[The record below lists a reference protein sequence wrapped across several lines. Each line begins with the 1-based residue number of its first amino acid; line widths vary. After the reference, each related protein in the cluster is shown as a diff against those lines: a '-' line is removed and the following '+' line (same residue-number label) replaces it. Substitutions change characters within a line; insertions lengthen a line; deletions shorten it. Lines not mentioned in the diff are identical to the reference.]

1 MSPGSRSSVALG
13 LAAAG
18 AMAVVY
24 GAVVGG
30 LSGSLAHLVEQAR
43 TDWFLLA
50 PIIAGFGA
58 QVGLVVELRRRRR
71 ALRTAA
77 AAGATGATGSTVGM
91 VACCAH
97 HVADLA
103 PFVAATG
110 AATVLSAYRIWF
122 MAIGLAVTVVGVA
135 LAGTRLR
142 HLPSGPGRLEEVA
155 CAAH

>member
-1 MSPGSRSSVALG
+1 VPPGSRRSVAIG
-13 LAAAG
+13 LAAVG
-18 AMAVVY
+18 GMAAVY
-24 GAVVGG
+24 GALVGG

-50 PIIAGFGA
+50 PILAGFGA
-58 QVGLVVELRRRRR
+58 QVGLVIELRRRRR

-77 AAGATGATGSTVGM
+77 ATGATGAAGSSIGM

-103 PFVAATG
+103 PLVAATG
-110 AATVLSAYRIWF
+110 AAAVLSAYRVWF
-122 MAIGLAVTVVGVA
+122 MAVGLAVTLVGVA
-135 LAGTRLR
+135 LAGARLR
-142 HLPSGPGRLEEVA
+142 HLPADPGRIEEVA